1 MENALTPLKPRGRP
15 RAFDRDAALIKAMHL
30 FWDKG
35 YAGVSVADL
44 SRELGINPPSLYA
57 AFGDK
62 RRLFEEAVG
71 CYLGGE
77 GSFAQ
82 RALTEEP
89 TAKAAVARMLT
100 DAAKN
105 FTAWPNPP
113 GCMVVLAA
121 TNCADEDQN
130 VAAFLRSRRQA
141 AEREIR
147 KRIRRAISE
156 GELPPDTEPG
166 QLAGFVASVFHGM
179 SLKARD
185 GASRHELEWIAT
197 QAMAAWPAEN
207 P

>member
-1 MENALTPLKPRGRP
+1 MENVLIPLKPRGRP
-15 RAFDRDAALIKAMHL
+15 RAFDRDAALTRAMHL

-35 YAGVSVADL
+35 YAGVSVAEL
-44 SRELGINPPSLYA
+44 SREIGINPPSLYA

-82 RALTEEP
+82 RALAEEP
-89 TAKAAVARMLT
+89 TAKGAIARMLT
-100 DAAKN
+100 DAAQN

-121 TNCADEDQN
+121 TNCADEDQG
-130 VAAFLRSRRQA
+130 VASFLRERRMA

-147 KRIRRAISE
+147 KRIRHGISD
-156 GELPPDTEPG
+156 GELRPGTDAG
-166 QLAGFVASVFHGM
+166 QLSAFIASVFHGM

-185 GASRHELEWIAT
+185 GASRQELEQVAA
-197 QAMAAWPAEN
+197 QAMAAWPAGN